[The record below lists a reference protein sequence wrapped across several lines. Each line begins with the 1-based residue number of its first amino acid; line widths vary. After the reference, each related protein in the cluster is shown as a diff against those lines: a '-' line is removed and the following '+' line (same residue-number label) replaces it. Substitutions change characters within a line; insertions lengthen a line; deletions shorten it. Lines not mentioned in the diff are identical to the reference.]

1 MTPDTAKLLALC
13 DEVARCKED
22 VFKRLPQGIGGPLCD
37 AQRYD
42 DYAAVD
48 RLIAAVRAEST
59 ARQVTPTREQIMG
72 IVCLSKSTDEAI
84 DRIIALTAG
93 RVEG

>member
-1 MTPDTAKLLALC
+1 MTDTAKLLALC
-13 DEVARCKED
+13 DETEADSCFEPLTSSNLVKWATRAQILARALKS
-22 VFKRLPQGIGGPLCD
+22 RL
-37 AQRYD
+37 
-42 DYAAVD
+42 
-48 RLIAAVRAEST
+48 T

-93 RVEG
+93 RVER